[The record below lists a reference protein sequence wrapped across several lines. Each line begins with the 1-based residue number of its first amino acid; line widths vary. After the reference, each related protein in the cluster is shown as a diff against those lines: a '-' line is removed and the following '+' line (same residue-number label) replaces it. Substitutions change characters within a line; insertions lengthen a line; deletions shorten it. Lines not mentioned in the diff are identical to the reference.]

1 MRGISHSSCHEGVYF
16 LVHSPSLREI
26 GRGTQ
31 GSNVKQKLWRKAP
44 CLLTLRLFSGL
55 LRSWLSDTSEDQ
67 LPRDGSVRA
76 SLGSPTW
83 IHQVSLPQMIF
94 HGQFDMG
101 CSLYV
106 SLIPSES
113 GCVQLTVKTS
123 QHNNQV

>member
-1 MRGISHSSCHEGVYF
+1 MRGISHSSCHERVYF

-44 CLLTLRLFSGL
+44 CLLTLRLYSGL

-83 IHQVSLPQMIF
+83 IHQVSPPQTCSLTRF
-94 HGQFDMG
+94 QGQFDMG
-101 CSLYV
+101 SSLYI

-113 GCVQLTVKTS
+113 GCVQLTE
-123 QHNNQV
+123 N